1 MSVVHSQQT
10 SSPLSSVKTSCQC
23 HVFGTALEMWL
34 EKRQKNSS
42 SLPGVIFL
50 LSRNFPVK
58 SSPFLSASHS
68 FFPSTEPAFVSW
80 STALHGGALSRP
92 ACRTAYVG
100 NNHCS
105 SQKKKA
111 FYFPSTLPLLPCRHV
126 TQVKLALKPNPNKTH
141 KIVLHSLP
149 CRNAFSCTSFLSPK
163 HPQEATHQRHKALP
177 TLISPTPLQHSSQP
191 VTIGK
196 DVLEE
201 RREGPKST
209 QLAEFLCPAQVSSPK
224 NLRKKTTQNRLKN
237 LRSTLWLSQW
247 SM

>member
-10 SSPLSSVKTSCQC
+10 SSPLRSVKASYQC
-23 HVFGTALEMWL
+23 LFFGTALEMWL
-34 EKRQKNSS
+34 EKRQRNSS

-58 SSPFLSASHS
+58 SFPFLSASHS
-68 FFPSTEPAFVSW
+68 FFPSTELAFVSW
-80 STALHGGALSRP
+80 STALHGGALSRS
-92 ACRTAYVG
+92 ACRTAYIG

-111 FYFPSTLPLLPCRHV
+111 LYFPSTPPLLPCWHV
-126 TQVKLALKPNPNKTH
+126 TQVKLVLKPNPNKTH
-141 KIVLHSLP
+141 KVVLHSLP

-191 VTIGK
+191 ITIGK
-196 DVLEE
+196 MFWRKGEQDLKALSWQNFSVLH
-201 RREGPKST
+201 K
-209 QLAEFLCPAQVSSPK
+209 
-224 NLRKKTTQNRLKN
+224 
-237 LRSTLWLSQW
+237 
-247 SM
+247 